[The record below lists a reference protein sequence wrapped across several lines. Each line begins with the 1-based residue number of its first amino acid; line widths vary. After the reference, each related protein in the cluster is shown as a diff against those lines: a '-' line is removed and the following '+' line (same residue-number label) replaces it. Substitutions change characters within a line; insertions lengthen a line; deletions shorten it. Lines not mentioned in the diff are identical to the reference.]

1 MSFLE
6 AIVMVEQ
13 CSTVTEA
20 NQRIDFV
27 LTHIVIS
34 DEELLSLM
42 EFIIGFMSSLLDECG
57 NRNPHLLSLGKLT
70 WVS

>member
-1 MSFLE
+1 MSFIE
-6 AIVMVEQ
+6 AIVMVEH

-20 NQRIDFV
+20 NQKVDFV

-34 DEELLSLM
+34 DDELLSLM

-57 NRNPHLLSLGKLT
+57 NR
-70 WVS
+70 

>member
-1 MSFLE
+1 MTFLE

-34 DEELLSLM
+34 DNELLSLM

-57 NRNPHLLSLGKLT
+57 NR
-70 WVS
+70 

>member
-1 MSFLE
+1 MTFIE
-6 AIVMVEQ
+6 AIAMVEQ

-20 NQRIDFV
+20 NQKVDFV

-34 DEELLSLM
+34 DDELLSLM

-57 NRNPHLLSLGKLT
+57 NR
-70 WVS
+70 

>member
-1 MSFLE
+1 MNFIE

-27 LTHIVIS
+27 LTHLVIS
-34 DEELLSLM
+34 DDELFSLM
-42 EFIIGFMSSLLDECG
+42 EFIIGFMSNLLDECG
-57 NRNPHLLSLGKLT
+57 NR
-70 WVS
+70 

>member
-6 AIVMVEQ
+6 AIVIVES

-34 DEELLSLM
+34 DNELLSLM
-42 EFIIGFMSSLLDECG
+42 EFIIDFMSSLLDECG
-57 NRNPHLLSLGKLT
+57 NS
-70 WVS
+70 

>member
-1 MSFLE
+1 MTFLE

-13 CSTVTEA
+13 CSTIAEA
-20 NQRIDFV
+20 NRQIDFV

-34 DEELLSLM
+34 DNELLSLM

-57 NRNPHLLSLGKLT
+57 NR
-70 WVS
+70 

>member
-1 MSFLE
+1 MSFIE

-27 LTHIVIS
+27 LTHIVVS
-34 DEELLSLM
+34 DDELLSLM

-57 NRNPHLLSLGKLT
+57 NR
-70 WVS
+70 

>member
-1 MSFLE
+1 MNFIE
-6 AIVMVEQ
+6 AIVMVEH

-20 NQRIDFV
+20 NQKIDFV

-34 DEELLSLM
+34 DDELLSLM

-57 NRNPHLLSLGKLT
+57 NR
-70 WVS
+70 

>member
-1 MSFLE
+1 MTFLE

-20 NQRIDFV
+20 NQKVDFV

-34 DEELLSLM
+34 DDELLSLM

-57 NRNPHLLSLGKLT
+57 NR
-70 WVS
+70 

>member
-1 MSFLE
+1 MITFIE

-20 NQRIDFV
+20 NKRIDFV

-34 DEELLSLM
+34 DDELLSLM
-42 EFIIGFMSSLLDECG
+42 EFIISFLSNLLDECG
-57 NRNPHLLSLGKLT
+57 NR
-70 WVS
+70 

>member
-6 AIVMVEQ
+6 AIVMVEH

-20 NQRIDFV
+20 NQKVDFV

-34 DEELLSLM
+34 DNELLSLM
-42 EFIIGFMSSLLDECG
+42 EFIIGFMSSLLNECG
-57 NRNPHLLSLGKLT
+57 NR
-70 WVS
+70 

>member
-1 MSFLE
+1 MTFLE

-20 NQRIDFV
+20 NRQIDFV

-34 DEELLSLM
+34 DDELLSLM

-57 NRNPHLLSLGKLT
+57 NR
-70 WVS
+70 

>member
-1 MSFLE
+1 MTFLE

-20 NQRIDFV
+20 NQKVDFV

-34 DEELLSLM
+34 DDELLSLM

-57 NRNPHLLSLGKLT
+57 NY
-70 WVS
+70 

>member
-1 MSFLE
+1 MTFLE
-6 AIVMVEQ
+6 AIVMVEH

-20 NQRIDFV
+20 NQKVDFV

-34 DEELLSLM
+34 DDELLSFM

-57 NRNPHLLSLGKLT
+57 NR
-70 WVS
+70 

>member
-20 NQRIDFV
+20 NQKVDFV

-34 DEELLSLM
+34 DDELLSLM

-57 NRNPHLLSLGKLT
+57 NR
-70 WVS
+70 

>member
-20 NQRIDFV
+20 NQKVDFV

-34 DEELLSLM
+34 DDELLSLM

-57 NRNPHLLSLGKLT
+57 NY
-70 WVS
+70 